1 MNLEHYQSAAA
12 RNAEG
17 LTADRLTMN
26 LMIAMGEMAK
36 TQLAAEDVTTRP
48 FNDAAMMI
56 FRQSYSEAAKVQL
69 AAIIFNAAA
78 LADRFGIA
86 LEPLLEKQVE
96 KMGAITDS
104 GKLRMRG
111 GDNVFILT

>member
-1 MNLEHYQSAAA
+1 MNLTHYQSAAA

-48 FNDAAMMI
+48 FNDAALMI
-56 FRQSYSEAAKVQL
+56 FRQSYSEAAEVQL

-86 LEPLLEKQVE
+86 LEPLLMRQVE
-96 KMGAITDS
+96 KMQGITDS
-104 GKLRMRG
+104 GKLRIK
-111 GDNVFILT
+111 GDGK